1 MVSPCSLQDTECLVQ
16 LCWVLG
22 ASPRCLQGGGLGGWM
37 AEPESK
43 TKLGG
48 LPGVPGVPWH
58 RGMCEV
64 ALGRQTDRQTDWLLG
79 PCLLRRVISLG
90 SVAAAPASLH
100 VGGSRRGH
108 LRGRQESGRAAE
120 LPSPRRCL
128 PWQPRA
134 GCSAGYHR
142 ATWTLS
148 VSVRLGAASKWASQ
162 LRASHLASLRDGR
175 AWGVLPYPAQSL
187 LRFGQRAFC
196 SVSLHSG

>member
-1 MVSPCSLQDTECLVQ
+1 MGILVHQWQILLGFVGGRAGDVGTAWSAPALCRTPSASCSCAG
-16 LCWVLG
+16 CWEQVLG
-22 ASPRCLQGGGLGGWM
+22 ACREVAWVGGWQSLR
-37 AEPESK
+37 AKPNWEGCWASQVC
-43 TKLGG
+43 LGTEG
-48 LPGVPGVPWH
+48 CVRLLWG
-58 RGMCEV
+58 
-64 ALGRQTDRQTDWLLG
+64 DRQTDWLLG

-148 VSVRLGAASKWASQ
+148 VSVRLGAASKWAPT
-162 LRASHLASLRDGR
+162 ASFT
-175 AWGVLPYPAQSL
+175 P
-187 LRFGQRAFC
+187 RFAA
-196 SVSLHSG
+196 